1 MTTAV
6 FRIYALLLFSSMSLF
21 SSLSELQKLPFR
33 SYSGQT
39 RLQCLVLLWSLKNTA
54 TIPGGQNYLKK
65 FLRFCPPTC
74 KKKHLD
80 CCARRNLNLGGG
92 ARERSDEAS
101 RLCCLVPVR
110 RFPSPSRSIVS
121 MTYPRRKGR
130 ERLTFSHGPRDRKRF
145 GHKKKWG
152 LGTRQETLLSI
163 FYAAPHWNAHPANYV
178 CRLS

>member
-6 FRIYALLLFSSMSLF
+6 FRFYPLLLFSSMSLF

-39 RLQCLVLLWSLKNTA
+39 RLQCLVLLSREHSYNTRRTELLKEVSSFLPPNL
-54 TIPGGQNYLKK
+54 QN
-65 FLRFCPPTC
+65 
-74 KKKHLD
+74 KHLD
-80 CCARRNLNLGGG
+80 CCTRRNLNLGGG

-110 RFPSPSRSIVS
+110 LFPSPSRSIVS
-121 MTYPRRKGR
+121 MTYPRRKGG

-145 GHKKKWG
+145 GHEKKWG

-163 FYAAPHWNAHPANYV
+163 FYAAPHWKAHPAKYV

>member
-1 MTTAV
+1 MWP
-6 FRIYALLLFSSMSLF
+6 
-21 SSLSELQKLPFR
+21 LPFSAFILSSFVPR
-33 SYSGQT
+33 WVYFRACRNYKNSRFGLIPVKRGCNVWCY
-39 RLQCLVLLWSLKNTA
+39 SLKNTN

-121 MTYPRRKGR
+121 MTYPRRKGGG
-130 ERLTFSHGPRDRKRF
+130 RLTFSHGPRDRKRF
-145 GHKKKWG
+145 GHEKKWG

-163 FYAAPHWNAHPANYV
+163 FYAAPHWNAHPAN
-178 CRLS
+178 